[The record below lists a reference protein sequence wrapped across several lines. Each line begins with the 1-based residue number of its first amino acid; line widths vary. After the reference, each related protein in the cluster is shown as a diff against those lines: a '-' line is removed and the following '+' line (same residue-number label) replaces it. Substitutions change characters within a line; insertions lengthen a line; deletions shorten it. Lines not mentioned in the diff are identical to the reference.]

1 MSKDIWYKEESVNF
15 TDCNVSLFRYIKTET
30 KIESVLSII
39 CNRGLSTFENYP
51 CKYAHALL
59 YLFIHRHDKSKA
71 NGYDPYHDTPEIN
84 WTNEDRKILQEE
96 LLKLNFE
103 NYINTFP
110 FPNNISALGFILTIV
125 EKVEYQNKVLTTHLV
140 PKILDWVSKSI
151 IKFQSKYSKIEHL
164 QYERLRY
171 DRLINDNQHCSDIKR
186 EVKNLYDTYMS
197 HNNHNN
203 TLNRG
208 SFESNMYYICNNLME
223 RNVIFLNKLDVR
235 GHFAG

>member
-15 TDCNVSLFRYIKTET
+15 SDCNVSLFRYIKTET

-39 CNRGLSTFENYP
+39 CNRGLSTREYYP

-71 NGYDPYHDTPEIN
+71 NGYDPYHNTPEIN
-84 WTNEDRKILQEE
+84 WTNEDRKLLQEE

-125 EKVEYQNKVLTTHLV
+125 ESVEYQNKVLTTHLV
-140 PKILDWVSKSI
+140 PKILDWVSKSF
-151 IKFQSKYSKIEHL
+151 IKRRSKQPYSKIEHL
-164 QYERLRY
+164 EYERLRY
-171 DRLINDNQHCSDIKR
+171 YGLINNNQSSVISR
-186 EVKNLYDTYMS
+186 EVNNLYDIYTS
-197 HNNHNN
+197 NNN
-203 TLNRG
+203 TLNRN
-208 SFESNMYYICNNLME
+208 SFENNMYNICNKLME
-223 RNVIFLNKLDVR
+223 VDVIFLNKLDVR

>member
-1 MSKDIWYKEESVNF
+1 MSKDIWYKAESVNF
-15 TDCNVSLFRYIKTET
+15 LDCNVSLFRYIKTET

-39 CNRGLSTFENYP
+39 CNRGLCTFENYP

-110 FPNNISALGFILTIV
+110 FPNNISALSFILTIV
-125 EKVEYQNKVLTTHLV
+125 DRVECQNKVLTTHLV
-140 PKILDWVSKSI
+140 PKILDWVSKSF
-151 IKFQSKYSKIEHL
+151 IKYRSKKPYSKIEHL
-164 QYERLRY
+164 DYERLRY
-171 DRLINDNQHCSDIKR
+171 DRLINDNQSSNINR
-186 EVKNLYDTYMS
+186 EVNNLYDIYMS
-197 HNNHNN
+197 D
-203 TLNRG
+203 TLNR
-208 SFESNMYYICNNLME
+208 
-223 RNVIFLNKLDVR
+223 
-235 GHFAG
+235 